1 MAEGRT
7 LVARLTAVD
16 HPDPAVR
23 LRGRNALLVF
33 YGVIALGVPS
43 LIGLVFIPNG
53 RVLGVIVAVF
63 MLLSWVCT
71 RFVAAGRVDLGVSL
85 FFAVMIGAEALFP
98 LLTGDSRLTAI
109 YLIVPVAIAGVT
121 LDRVGIAVVTV
132 VALVTGAVVTIAYP
146 PTDPP
151 VREFEIIL
159 AAVLVTAFVVTA
171 SLLGVSGLRR
181 EARRADVA
189 ARGSADLAEG
199 LARSNAELEVRV
211 EQRTEELQFA
221 LARQESL
228 VAELAELSLRDPLT
242 GLYNRRHA
250 DHELPRLV
258 TTAQRYGQPLS
269 MAMADLD
276 HFKRVNDDNSYSIG
290 DEVLRRFSAIMTE
303 NARGADVITRYGGEE
318 FLLVMPQTS
327 LTQAQVLCERL
338 RLEVERYP
346 WHDVASGLR
355 LTVSIGVADTVL
367 HDGLVTLVAAADSA
381 LHDAKRAGR
390 NRVVLADGSGL
401 GENHPR

>member
-1 MAEGRT
+1 MAEGRS
-7 LVARLTAVD
+7 LLARLTTVD
-16 HPDPAVR
+16 HPDPATR

-33 YGVIALGVPS
+33 YGAIALGVPS

-53 RVLGVIVAVF
+53 RVLGAIVAVF
-63 MLLSWVCT
+63 MLLAWVCT
-71 RFVAAGRVDLGVSL
+71 RFVAAGKVDLGVYL
-85 FFAVMIGAEALFP
+85 FFAVTIVAEAVFP
-98 LLTGDSRLTAI
+98 LTTGDSRLTAI

-121 LDRVGIAVVTV
+121 LDRIGIAVVTV

-146 PTDPP
+146 PVDPP
-151 VREFEIIL
+151 VGEFEIIL
-159 AAVLVTAFVVTA
+159 AAVLVTGFVVVA
-171 SLLGVSGLRR
+171 SMLGVSGLRR
-181 EARRADVA
+181 EARRADHA
-189 ARGSADLAEG
+189 ARTSADLAEG
-199 LARSNAELEVRV
+199 LARSNAELEARV

-250 DHELPRLV
+250 DNELPRLV
-258 TTAQRYGQPLS
+258 TTAQRYGQPLA

-276 HFKRVNDDNSYSIG
+276 HFKRVNDDNSYSVG
-290 DEVLRRFSAIMTE
+290 DEVLRRFSAIMSE

-327 LTQAQVLCERL
+327 LDQARVLCERL
-338 RLEVERYP
+338 RAEVERYP
-346 WHDVASGLR
+346 WHDVAHGLV
-355 LTVSIGVADTVL
+355 LTVSIGVADTVR

-381 LHDAKRAGR
+381 LHDAKRSGR